1 MSKAPPVSRAKLS
14 ARARRLV
21 ISSLRRTGAEPAPR
35 LIRVSSESSLCGLMV
50 RSMRCISA
58 MTASIAASPAAASS
72 LQSSTTM
79 AVPMIACS
87 RFSQPMAVPGRAGAR
102 IADGCTRGG
111 EHRGRD
117 LTTTKA

>member
-14 ARARRLV
+14 ARASRLV
-21 ISSLRRTGAEPAPR
+21 ISSLRRTGPAPAPR

-58 MTASIAASPAAASS
+58 ITASIAASPSAAVS

-87 RFSQPMAVPGRAGAR
+87 RFSQPAAPKGIGSACGSRTGVLEVAN
-102 IADGCTRGG
+102 IVVET
-111 EHRGRD
+111 
-117 LTTTKA
+117 